1 MEQHANA
8 AESVQPMR
16 ISDTF
21 AMKQGLMGFA
31 ALWIYLFHVWLP
43 VFGAVPVLGRLEE
56 IVKYVG
62 FAGVDLF
69 FFLSGG
75 GLVFSMQKRTVW
87 GFYRRRLERILIP
100 YLILAVC
107 YALVQ
112 HWDLLLFLS
121 RVSGVYF
128 YTKNVYGF
136 LWYIPAILTLY
147 LLFPVYYLV
156 FTRSKNKSLFTL
168 LVLVLWFAASILLRN
183 TLREDL
189 YSFTNRLPIFLL
201 GVLCGQKMLEKD
213 DALPRWF
220 PLAMAGALLVGV
232 ALAYVTNVQKIE
244 ILFPRSNA
252 AFPTLFLTLGI
263 AFLVPWMEKRV
274 VRRKLTAL
282 SRFFGFFG
290 GISLSFYCT
299 QELIFGQYQ
308 KLFGLHSPV
317 LDNIVLL
324 IAITALSWALN
335 WLTAKI
341 LLLLQKRPHP
351 ESIPT

>member
-1 MEQHANA
+1 MEQLTPSSG
-8 AESVQPMR
+8 SVQPMR

-31 ALWIYLFHVWLP
+31 ALWIYMFHVWLP
-43 VFGAVPVLGRLEE
+43 VFGGVPVLGRLEAL
-56 IVKYVG
+56 VKYVG

-75 GLVFSMQKRTVW
+75 GLVFAIQKRSLW
-87 GFYRRRLERILIP
+87 GFYGRRLERILIP

-112 HWDLLLFLS
+112 HWDILLFLS
-121 RVSGVYF
+121 RISGVYF

-147 LLFPVYYLV
+147 LLFPAYY
-156 FTRSKNKSLFTL
+156 FAFSRSKRKTIFTFL
-168 LVLVLWFAASILLRN
+168 ALALWFVASILLKN

-189 YSFTNRLPIFLL
+189 YSFTNRIPVFLL
-201 GVLCGQKMLEKD
+201 GVLCGQKMMEQD

-220 PLAMAGALLVGV
+220 PLTMAGALALGV
-232 ALAYVTNVQKIE
+232 VLAYITNVRKIE

-263 AFLVPWMEKRV
+263 AFLVPWFSRRV
-274 VRRKLTAL
+274 IRRELPLLK
-282 SRFFGFFG
+282 RFFGFFG
-290 GISLSFYCT
+290 SISLAFYCT
-299 QELIFGQYQ
+299 QELVFGLYQ
-308 KLFGLHSPV
+308 RVFQLHSPI
-317 LDNIVLL
+317 LDNIALFA
-324 IAITALSWALN
+324 IITALSVALN

-341 LLLLQKRPHP
+341 LFLCKKKPRPAGKA
-351 ESIPT
+351 S